1 LAYPAS
7 PNKRSEEEGTDN
19 ATQTKKQPET
29 AKKKKKKRDWEKG
42 IKRKIFSLQLFFPFL
57 FFGNLFVPNSDFYE
71 IVNAWKLTSTV
82 ANVADLLLFIS
93 ASTNRWFTD
102 FYNFFFLLV
111 FWECL

>member
-1 LAYPAS
+1 
-7 PNKRSEEEGTDN
+7 
-19 ATQTKKQPET
+19 
-29 AKKKKKKRDWEKG
+29 
-42 IKRKIFSLQLFFPFL
+42 L

-111 FWECL
+111 FWECLWVHMFEMVFGVISGTGFWLSVVLNSLLNQVWIGWAFGW